1 MAIMAAVAAR
11 DADRNPEAAGKPF
24 FILTVDTEGDDLWS
38 RPREITTRNAEYL
51 PRFQSLCEA
60 YGLRPTY
67 LTNYEMAVS
76 PVFRELGRDVLRRGA
91 AEIGMH
97 LHAWNSPPL
106 VPLTDDDFHHVPYLA
121 EYPEPLIREKV
132 RFMTDLLE
140 ETFGVDM
147 VSHRAGRWMLSET
160 YARILVEH
168 GYRVDCSVTPHVS
181 WRPNRGDP
189 RGQGGSDY
197 TLFPEDAYFLDL
209 EDISRPGDSALL
221 EVPLTILSHRR
232 PLCRLLPSGLRSASL
247 PRRAIDRLLPN
258 RVLIPNRGNGKE
270 MRTILDAVVR
280 RRRPYAELAIHS
292 SELMPGGSP
301 TFRTEGEIET
311 LYEDLEA
318 LFVAARGRF
327 TGGTL
332 AEYHRVFSAPH

>member
-1 MAIMAAVAAR
+1 MMAAVAPR
-11 DADRNPEAAGKPF
+11 EADRVPEAAAKPF
-24 FILTVDTEGDDLWS
+24 FIVTVDTEGDDLWA
-38 RPREITTRNAEYL
+38 RPREITTRNASYL
-51 PRFQSLCEA
+51 PRFQSLCES

-76 PVFRELGRDVLRRGA
+76 PVFQEFGREMLGRDA

-121 EYPEPLIREKV
+121 EYPEPVIREKV
-132 RFMTDLLE
+132 RFMTGLLE

-160 YARILVEH
+160 YARILVEQ

-189 RGQGGSDY
+189 RGEGGSDY
-197 TLFPEDAYFLDL
+197 TLFPETAYFLDL
-209 EDISRPGDSALL
+209 QDISRPGDSPLL
-221 EVPLTILSHRR
+221 EIPLTVLSRRR
-232 PLCRLLPSGLRSASL
+232 PLCRLLPSAVRSASF
-247 PRRAIDRLLPN
+247 PRRVMGRLLPT
-258 RVLIPNRGNGKE
+258 RPLIPSRENGKD
-270 MRTILDAVVR
+270 MLAILDGVVR
-280 RRRPYAELAIHS
+280 RKRPYAELAIHS

-301 TFRTEGEIET
+301 TFRTEEEIES
-311 LYEDLEA
+311 LYRDLEA
-318 LFVAARGRF
+318 LFTVASRSF

-332 AEYHRVFSAPH
+332 AEYHRAFSAVPRR